1 MAFRPRTDPADH
13 LERKPLFHGKHNV
26 MPLDPE
32 VIKSVEDAVK
42 KHHQPAAVSKRLLAW
57 LNAMSG
63 SAISR
68 EKEMDLFTAL
78 ASAIDTTTED
88 V

>member
-1 MAFRPRTDPADH
+1 
-13 LERKPLFHGKHNV
+13 

-32 VIKSVEDAVK
+32 VTKSIEDAVK

-57 LNAMSG
+57 LNATSG
-63 SAISR
+63 AAISR

-78 ASAIDTTTED
+78 ASAIDTSAEE

>member
-1 MAFRPRTDPADH
+1 
-13 LERKPLFHGKHNV
+13 

-32 VIKSVEDAVK
+32 VTKSIEDAVK
-42 KHHQPAAVSKRLLAW
+42 KHHQPTAVSKRLLAW
-57 LNAMSG
+57 LTTTSG
-63 SAISR
+63 STISR
-68 EKEMDLFTAL
+68 DKEMDLFTTL

>member
-1 MAFRPRTDPADH
+1 
-13 LERKPLFHGKHNV
+13 

-32 VIKSVEDAVK
+32 VTNSVEDAVK
-42 KHHQPAAVSKRLLAW
+42 KHRQSPAVAKRLLAW
-57 LNAMSG
+57 LNATSG
-63 SAISR
+63 SAVSR

-78 ASAIDTTTED
+78 ASAVDTTAED